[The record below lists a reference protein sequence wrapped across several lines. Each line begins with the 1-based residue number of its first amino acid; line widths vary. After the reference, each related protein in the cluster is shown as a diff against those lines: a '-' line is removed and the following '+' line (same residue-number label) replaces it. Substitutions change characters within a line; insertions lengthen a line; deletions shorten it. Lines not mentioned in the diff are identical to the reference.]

1 MFYRWNG
8 DDLLLTLRVQP
19 RASRDELVGP
29 HGDALK
35 VRITT
40 PPVEGAANL
49 HLQRLFAQLCAV
61 SPAQVSL
68 ISGESGR
75 NNRLRVCSPRSLP
88 PGVAR
93 KLEN

>member
-8 DDLLLTLRVQP
+8 DDLLLTLWVQP

-49 HLQRLFAQLCAV
+49 HLQRLFAHLCAV
-61 SPAQVSL
+61 SPSQVSL

-75 NNRLRVCSPRSLP
+75 NKRLRVCCPRSLP

-93 KLEN
+93 KSEN